1 MVCTTVF
8 IVANSNSLNLQ
19 GMDWPSKF
27 IEFKVVIESDVNEMF
42 VIAKG
47 KLSVE

>member
-1 MVCTTVF
+1 MSRFYTNVSEF
-8 IVANSNSLNLQ
+8 IPPASN
-19 GMDWPSKF
+19 KF